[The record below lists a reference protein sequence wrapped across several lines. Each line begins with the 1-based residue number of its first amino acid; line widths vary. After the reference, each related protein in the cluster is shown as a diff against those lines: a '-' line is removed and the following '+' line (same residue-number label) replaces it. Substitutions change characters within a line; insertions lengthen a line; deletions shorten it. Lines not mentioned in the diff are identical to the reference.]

1 MINRRR
7 FVGSLAYG
15 VCTAAS
21 SRAAAPRIDGGII
34 RSQIEALS
42 VFGRLPGGT
51 FQDGVS
57 RVGYSDADI
66 AGRKYVMDL
75 MRRAGASVRIDAA
88 GNIFASRSGSD
99 PSLKPVLFGS
109 HIDSVPNGG
118 NFDGDLGS
126 LSAVAIL
133 QLLHD
138 LNTTTRRPLTA
149 VVWACEEASFSGVA
163 LNGSRLAAGKAA
175 PGELAVVSRGMAK
188 AEAIRRIGGD
198 PDHVERALIPKDSY
212 HAYVELHIEQGG
224 TLERDGVAAGVV
236 DGIVSI
242 DDYNVVV
249 TGFANHAGT
258 TPMAQRQDALVAA
271 SMLTLAVRDIVTAEP
286 GAQVGTVGHIDVSP
300 NATNVIPGEVRLTVE
315 LRDLSSAKIARLGER
330 VRARVAA
337 IATETRTTIE
347 MKLAGHNETA
357 GTAPEVQRVI
367 PLGSRNKASPER
379 CRPRR
384 ANDGDP
390 HAHGH
395 DLRAKRCGHQPLA
408 QRADALAGLHQR
420 RQRAARDG
428 ARAGVE
434 VGSVWASRKDEADV
448 NSFSPAVSRIVTD
461 TSQ

>member
-66 AGRKYVMDL
+66 AGRKYLMDL

-330 VRARVAA
+330 VRARGAA
-337 IATETRTTIE
+337 IAAETRTTIE
-347 MKLAGHNETA
+347 MKLAGHNESA
-357 GTAPEVQRVI
+357 GAAPEVQRVI
-367 PLGSRNKASPER
+367 ESAASRLGLATKHLPSGA
-379 CRPRR
+379 
-384 ANDGDP
+384 
-390 HAHGH
+390 GH
-395 DLRAKRCGHQPLA
+395 DAQMMATLMPMGMIFVPSVAGISHSPKELTHWQDCTNGANVLLETVLELA
-408 QRADALAGLHQR
+408 
-420 RQRAARDG
+420 
-428 ARAGVE
+428 
-434 VGSVWASRKDEADV
+434 SK
-448 NSFSPAVSRIVTD
+448 
-461 TSQ
+461 